1 MENKVRRKHRYKGNY
16 VERVRTH
23 NPLKVIALLLIAIA
37 VVWCFI
43 AALRTQLKESD
54 NYISRALA
62 ARMLVLSDTDMEP
75 SQDDDH
81 SRWYVKYMEEL
92 EKTAAITWDNEDYI
106 QPEYAY
112 AALTYGELR
121 EYLLQKNW
129 DITDIVEHTGVDV
142 KKNKASKRIK
152 KAVFEKLY
160 DYMILVNGN
169 AGGVVRR
176 ELTIVGTPASMT
188 SAQIRQ
194 YGLWSCVAEEGCFNF
209 EGLNMDAYSDKRIC
223 VYARGSNIVYVLAVV
238 DESVTYHNVWLCSAQ
253 GRKIEAYISGVYRE
267 YDVSGLDKSFQNT
280 IADIGMESGR
290 VRQLTIKN
298 DTISGKVLRVSNTA
312 VELDGYGKVEIADD
326 FRVYKNYGMLEEKS
340 INDILVGYDLADFVV
355 ADGRI
360 CAAVL
365 KKELHAE
372 NIRVLIMNT
381 GFGSIFH
388 DRVTLTSENG
398 FTIQKGDEL
407 IKIAG
412 GELVD
417 IYPDSEYMSDGR
429 LKVAPLG
436 LNTTITV
443 LSVERSYGNPYY
455 SGTLEMAAEDGGLV
469 IVNEL
474 PLEEYLYHVV
484 PSEMPV
490 GFGVEA
496 LKVQAVC
503 ARSYAYR
510 HIMNNSY
517 RAYGAHVDDSVGYQV
532 YNNIKEQPDS
542 TQAVKETYGQVM
554 RSDEGVVAAYYYS
567 TSCGYMSDLSLWGGE
582 KGGIYKEKTVNPS
595 GESIDLSDE
604 ESFKSFICS
613 ENAEDYDYEF
623 PFYRWNV
630 ELDSEYLE
638 GRINEYLKVRY
649 LSEPGNILMK
659 NTDGEYIS
667 SENPYIGRLI
677 SIETVQRTSSGAVR
691 SIIIHGTDG
700 DAMVRG
706 ELNIRYVLGP
716 GENKIM
722 THTQTETS
730 FDFLPSSY
738 IYIEELY
745 DDGNIAGYRITGGGY
760 GHGIGMSQ
768 NAVSTMVKR
777 GMRYD
782 DILEFFYNNIDI
794 VNIY

>member
-129 DITDIVEHTGVDV
+129 DITDMVEHTGVDV
-142 KKNKASKRIK
+142 KKNKASKRVK
-152 KAVFEKLY
+152 KAAFEKIY
-160 DYMILVNGN
+160 DYMVLVNGN

-238 DESVTYHNVWLCSAQ
+238 DELVTYHNVWLCSAQ

-290 VRQLTIKN
+290 VRQLMIKN

-355 ADGRI
+355 ADGR
-360 CAAVL
+360 
-365 KKELHAE
+365 
-372 NIRVLIMNT
+372 
-381 GFGSIFH
+381 
-388 DRVTLTSENG
+388 
-398 FTIQKGDEL
+398 
-407 IKIAG
+407 
-412 GELVD
+412 
-417 IYPDSEYMSDGR
+417 Y
-429 LKVAPLG
+429 
-436 LNTTITV
+436 
-443 LSVERSYGNPYY
+443 
-455 SGTLEMAAEDGGLV
+455 
-469 IVNEL
+469 
-474 PLEEYLYHVV
+474 V
-484 PSEMPV
+484 PR
-490 GFGVEA
+490 
-496 LKVQAVC
+496 C
-503 ARSYAYR
+503 
-510 HIMNNSY
+510 
-517 RAYGAHVDDSVGYQV
+517 
-532 YNNIKEQPDS
+532 
-542 TQAVKETYGQVM
+542 
-554 RSDEGVVAAYYYS
+554 
-567 TSCGYMSDLSLWGGE
+567 
-582 KGGIYKEKTVNPS
+582 
-595 GESIDLSDE
+595 
-604 ESFKSFICS
+604 
-613 ENAEDYDYEF
+613 
-623 PFYRWNV
+623 
-630 ELDSEYLE
+630 
-638 GRINEYLKVRY
+638 
-649 LSEPGNILMK
+649 
-659 NTDGEYIS
+659 
-667 SENPYIGRLI
+667 
-677 SIETVQRTSSGAVR
+677 
-691 SIIIHGTDG
+691 
-700 DAMVRG
+700 
-706 ELNIRYVLGP
+706 
-716 GENKIM
+716 
-722 THTQTETS
+722 
-730 FDFLPSSY
+730 
-738 IYIEELY
+738 
-745 DDGNIAGYRITGGGY
+745 
-760 GHGIGMSQ
+760 
-768 NAVSTMVKR
+768 
-777 GMRYD
+777 
-782 DILEFFYNNIDI
+782 
-794 VNIY
+794 